1 VPNAFELNPGMM
13 EGLAQVTPEN
23 FTQLMMANPELVPEK
38 FRKAFWKNVKAF
50 ATQVGINIFA
60 GVAANMVITRTIP
73 RVLILPPYI
82 RIPVRLAIFASPF
95 LATYGKL
102 AGNVEMY
109 DDMVEEQYI
118 KLQRFRKTG
127 NIEEYFS

>member
-1 VPNAFELNPGMM
+1 M
-13 EGLAQVTPEN
+13 TPEN
-23 FTQLMMANPELVPEK
+23 FLQLMMANPELVPDR

-50 ATQVGINIFA
+50 AMQLGINTIV
-60 GVAANMVITRTIP
+60 GVAVNMAITRTIP

-82 RIPVRLAIFASPF
+82 RIPLRLAIFASPF

-102 AGNVEMY
+102 AANVDMY

-118 KLQRFRKTG
+118 KLQKFRKTG
-127 NIEEYFS
+127 NIEEYFA